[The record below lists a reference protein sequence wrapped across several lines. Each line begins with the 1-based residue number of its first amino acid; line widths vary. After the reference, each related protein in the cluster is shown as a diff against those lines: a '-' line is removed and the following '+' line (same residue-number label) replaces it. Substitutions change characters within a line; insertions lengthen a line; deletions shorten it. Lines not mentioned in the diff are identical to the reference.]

1 MAERGKDFML
11 LKFPCH
17 WIRWRKADGGNFWVG
32 RMPAGNP
39 FVASVE
45 FYAQMDPGDV
55 AAADPRGKV
64 AVALRRKPEN
74 GLWTGN
80 LMPPLAPRDQ
90 PRAKPAEEAGAPW
103 DAEATQPGGGDDE
116 IPF

>member
-1 MAERGKDFML
+1 MAERGKEYIL
-11 LKFPCH
+11 LKMPAN
-17 WIRWRKADGGNFWVG
+17 WIRWRKASGGDFHVG

-39 FVASVE
+39 FLESVE
-45 FYAQMDPGDV
+45 FYAQMDPATAV
-55 AAADPRGKV
+55 DPRGKV
-64 AVALRRKPEN
+64 AVALRKKPEN

-90 PRAKPAEEAGAPW
+90 PRAKPAEEPGAPW
-103 DAEATQPGGGDDE
+103 DQETTQPGGGDDE